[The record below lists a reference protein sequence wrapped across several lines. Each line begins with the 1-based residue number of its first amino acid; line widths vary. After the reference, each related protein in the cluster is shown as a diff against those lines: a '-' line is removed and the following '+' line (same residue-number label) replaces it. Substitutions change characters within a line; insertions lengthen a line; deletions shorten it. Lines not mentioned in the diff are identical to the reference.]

1 MIILWISWKKWLQVR
16 TFTFLD
22 WCAHSCKLY
31 FSTVPEHFI
40 NKREIPHCQWGWTV
54 SHPHFYFTPADW
66 TFLPSISPF
75 SVTKRACSHAY
86 THAHRLHSLL
96 LLASCNAKMPRS
108 KMFFFFFPKQQQQPH
123 LDLWNFNLGW
133 FPSFSLWPSRHLWTS
148 CIYTMTSNHSWKSD
162 SLGIMN
168 ND

>member
-1 MIILWISWKKWLQVR
+1 MIILWINWKKWLQVR

-22 WCAHSCKLY
+22 WCARSCKLY

-96 LLASCNAKMPRS
+96 LLASCNAEMPRS
-108 KMFFFFFPKQQQQPH
+108 KMFFFFSPNSSSSHIWTCETLILAGFLLFLYGLPGTCGRPVYTQWHQTIVG
-123 LDLWNFNLGW
+123 NLI
-133 FPSFSLWPSRHLWTS
+133 LLV
-148 CIYTMTSNHSWKSD
+148 
-162 SLGIMN
+162 
-168 ND
+168 